1 MRISTKLI
9 YIAGILIIGLSIAR
23 WWFMFYDPSQ
33 AIIGTLIGIIICGFA
48 YLYDWMNIKDM
59 KIRNMDARIESLV
72 VELTT
77 LIISSAITFKLIF
90 KYK

>member
-72 VELTT
+72 VELKARD
-77 LIISSAITFKLIF
+77 IVKNVEMAIA
-90 KYK
+90 